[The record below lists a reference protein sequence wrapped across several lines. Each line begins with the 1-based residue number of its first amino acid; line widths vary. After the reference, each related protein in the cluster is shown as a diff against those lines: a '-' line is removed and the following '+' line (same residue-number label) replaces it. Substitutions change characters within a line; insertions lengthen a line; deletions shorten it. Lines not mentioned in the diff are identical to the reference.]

1 MKPSLLSTASQD
13 KVGGALPRR
22 ASDGS
27 ANAPVLYILASWVH
41 TNLHGCMHTHIAI
54 PCSHTTN
61 FARSPIEIVSNDP
74 GSRDRSDTGTRKEAA
89 KRKKGKTGGAN
100 VPSSGPRVY
109 VCVHCAVDDD
119 TVNHHSNKINND
131 DDRPSG
137 GFYRQSVQRSIRDF
151 VFSLYARG

>member
-1 MKPSLLSTASQD
+1 MHAC
-13 KVGGALPRR
+13 
-22 ASDGS
+22 
-27 ANAPVLYILASWVH
+27 I
-41 TNLHGCMHTHIAI
+41 HTHIAI

-61 FARSPIEIVSNDP
+61 FPRSPIEIVSNDP

-119 TVNHHSNKINND
+119 TVHHHHNNND
-131 DDRPSG
+131 DDDRSSG
-137 GFYRQSVQRSIRDF
+137 GVSIACRF
-151 VFSLYARG
+151 SGPPGILFSLSTREDDVFPRFPVVVVITVKQVFE